1 MIAATPSNS
10 EEVAIREC
18 VSVAELDASLQLQR
32 DVFGF
37 PELEVSPRRHLV
49 VSREAGGWTLGAF
62 DGETMVGFVH
72 HMVGVRYGEV
82 IGYSHMMA
90 VSKEYQ
96 NRGVGAQLKWAQRER
111 ALSEG
116 VKFIRWTWDPMQARN
131 AHFNLNRLGVVVRA
145 YADNFY
151 GTNYSVAGN
160 YDGADRGLD
169 SDRLVAHWHL
179 DSARVRAIAEGSM
192 PDAVA
197 IEREIAIPADWSG
210 LVNKDVASAR
220 AEQLRVQHEFQV
232 AFEEGLICTGFASDT
247 ERPRYLLTKRL
258 G

>member
-1 MIAATPSNS
+1 V
-10 EEVAIREC
+10 EIREC
-18 VSVAELDASLQLQR
+18 VSVAEMDACLQLQR
-32 DVFGF
+32 EVFGF

-62 DGETMVGFVH
+62 IGDAMVGFVH
-72 HMVGVRYGEV
+72 HMVAVRGREL

-90 VSKEYQ
+90 VSQTVQ
-96 NRGVGAQLKWAQRER
+96 NHGIGARLKWAQRER

-131 AHFNLNRLGVVVRA
+131 AHLNLNRLGVVVRA

-169 SDRLVAHWHL
+169 SDRLIAHWHL
-179 DSARVRAIAEGSM
+179 DSERVRALADGEPLPTETIH
-192 PDAVA
+192 
-197 IEREIAIPADWSG
+197 REIAIPADWSD
-210 LVNKDVASAR
+210 LVKADAAGAR
-220 AEQLRVQHEFQV
+220 LEQLRVRQEFQS
-232 AFEEGLICTGFASDT
+232 AFDEGLIGTGFTRENDA
-247 ERPRYLLTKRL
+247 PRYLLTRI
-258 G
+258 